1 VSGAEEQVQGRRGT
15 PRGGVQ
21 GIVRAWDLGG
31 MAVLYVCL
39 FAACAIWIPN
49 FLSASNLAGLGQ
61 SVITVGIVACG
72 MLFCLASGDFD
83 LSVGSVAACSA
94 VVAVMVINRMT
105 GDPSNMS
112 AWPMVA
118 GITAGLLAGAGFG
131 LVNGVVIAKLRINAL
146 ITTLATMQIARGMAF
161 IASKHQSVGSL
172 NVPFNKAFG
181 TRTFLSLPV
190 PIWVLIGCILAC
202 GFLLHMTV
210 FGRKTLAIG
219 GNVTAARYAGINVT
233 QTKILIFVLQ
243 GLLAALAGIVDASQL
258 QNADPKTYT
267 DLALA
272 AISACVLGGVSL
284 TGGVGTIL
292 AVVVGTLIM
301 GTVQNAMNA
310 RNVDPDYQYLITGG
324 ILLATALYD
333 RLKQR
338 VMARG

>member
-1 VSGAEEQVQGRRGT
+1 
-15 PRGGVQ
+15 
-21 GIVRAWDLGG
+21 
-31 MAVLYVCL
+31 
-39 FAACAIWIPN
+39 
-49 FLSASNLAGLGQ
+49 
-61 SVITVGIVACG
+61 
-72 MLFCLASGDFD
+72 
-83 LSVGSVAACSA
+83 
-94 VVAVMVINRMT
+94 
-105 GDPSNMS
+105 MS
-112 AWPMVA
+112 S
-118 GITAGLLAGAGFG
+118 
-131 LVNGVVIAKLRINAL
+131 R
-146 ITTLATMQIARGMAF
+146 
-161 IASKHQSVGSL
+161 
-172 NVPFNKAFG
+172 
-181 TRTFLSLPV
+181 
-190 PIWVLIGCILAC
+190 
-202 GFLLHMTV
+202 
-210 FGRKTLAIG
+210 TLAIG

-233 QTKILIFVLQ
+233 RTKILIFMLQ